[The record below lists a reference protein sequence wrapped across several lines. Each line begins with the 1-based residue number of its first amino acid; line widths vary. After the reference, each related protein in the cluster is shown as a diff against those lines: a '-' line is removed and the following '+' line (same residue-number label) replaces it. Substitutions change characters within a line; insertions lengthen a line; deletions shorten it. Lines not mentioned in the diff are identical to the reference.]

1 MRVLGEWTPQCIVSL
16 DLCCH
21 RVGESHI
28 SCPWESLVLTE
39 LGAGFGVAWAEA
51 DCALCSLAQTL
62 RWLPVGFYRYVLVGE
77 LVRTGEEPTT

>member
-1 MRVLGEWTPQCIVSL
+1 M
-16 DLCCH
+16 
-21 RVGESHI
+21 
-28 SCPWESLVLTE
+28 LTE

-51 DCALCSLAQTL
+51 DCAPCSLAQTL